1 MFNTLGK
8 RLEALETKA
17 GGSGPVVSIRF
28 VRAADGQ
35 VVPFRSIS
43 ARDGRTWEM
52 REGESEAELLERAR
66 ADAERSGKAT
76 MLLCMDPAPQSGA
89 GVFPA
94 PKKA

>member
-17 GGSGPVVSIRF
+17 GGNVPVISVRF

-35 VVPFRSIS
+35 VVPFRTIQ
-43 ARDGRTWEM
+43 ARDGRSWEM
-52 REGESEAELLERAR
+52 RDGETEAELVERAQ

-76 MLLCMDPAPQSGA
+76 ILLCME
-89 GVFPA
+89 
-94 PKKA
+94 